1 MTSADQDFPVS
12 AEPQPANLRLQR
24 LVIGSIAAVLS
35 VLAIVLVATPVPW
48 QLRLPVAA
56 AAAVGG
62 PAIPLLR
69 LRPELSLEQCLVYGL
84 GIDVAIQMLVSLGL
98 VMWHVWAPSAASTG
112 LFSVSLLAAI
122 KLLFDARRGEG

>member
-1 MTSADQDFPVS
+1 MTSADQDFRVG

-24 LVIGSIAAVLS
+24 LVIGTIAAVLS
-35 VLAIVLVATPVPW
+35 ALAIVLVAIPVPW
-48 QLRLPVAA
+48 QLRLPVVA

-84 GIDVAIQMLVSLGL
+84 GIT
-98 VMWHVWAPSAASTG
+98 MWPYKCS
-112 LFSVSLLAAI
+112 
-122 KLLFDARRGEG
+122 